1 MSQQMSPKKPWLA
14 AGLTLLV
21 MGLGQ
26 AYLRRWL
33 RAVGWA
39 ALAVLVAALFVPEA
53 ALADPGSATFWDVAP
68 LVAVAALSVLDAY
81 ALARQHNVRVEIQDA
96 KRCANC
102 HHELEGE
109 FSFCPWCATELTD
122 AEQVDD
128 TTVVEL
134 PERDE
139 R

>member
-1 MSQQMSPKKPWLA
+1 MGQQMSPKKPWLA

-33 RAVGWA
+33 RAVGWVS
-39 ALAVLVAALFVPEA
+39 LAVLTAALFVPEA
-53 ALADPGSATFWDVAP
+53 ALADPGSAAFWDVAP
-68 LVAVAALSVLDAY
+68 LLMVGLLSVADAY
-81 ALARQHNVRVEIQDA
+81 ALARRHNVQVEVQDA

-102 HHELEGE
+102 RHELEGA
-109 FSFCPWCATELTD
+109 FSFCPWCATELSE
-122 AEQVDD
+122 AQRADD
-128 TTVVEL
+128 RTVVEL
-134 PERDE
+134 PDRDD